1 MQIAEATPR
10 PHTPMAWAVRSV
22 SGPRPAPGRRFV
34 GFTVVNDSNLAID
47 ALADPDRIGSI
58 DLRFRDDRSG

>member
-1 MQIAEATPR
+1 
-10 PHTPMAWAVRSV
+10 
-22 SGPRPAPGRRFV
+22 
-34 GFTVVNDSNLAID
+34 VVNDRNLAID